1 MPKFL
6 NYLPFFVAVLLIANL
21 SANQSTAA
29 IQVSVVNQKVVTG
42 TVARIRPGAIK
53 IKQAD
58 GDVGVYK
65 IQDKDERAIS
75 IGGTPVRLAAQ
86 IAVTG
91 ELPVKLAERGML
103 VQFTGRTSV
112 YGKSEG
118 EISSIDVLSGE
129 GKPELKVEFL
139 ERPEGRDAGKVE
151 VVGRVVS
158 ISGNRLQLQV
168 PKSKWAKKERIS
180 FTVSE
185 DCVLKIADYHLNR
198 VQPNDIV
205 VQANILEFSNGESAV
220 NRIDIQMVPEREQIT
235 TSNHER
241 LEQEFSLYSYEPGEP
256 REIRSKHFVLYTDVS
271 DRSANILLS
280 KLETMYALVSG
291 YFSARPNSVI
301 ECYVVSDLGKW
312 PSGQLDPR
320 GVAKIAEPAGVT
332 LSTSGPGGVKAVVYS
347 CDKHS
352 VVQHEAIHA
361 FCSLTFGKTGPVWY
375 SEGMAEMGQYWIPGE
390 TAVNIDPVVIY
401 YLVNSPQKSLAS
413 IVAAGQITGDSWQAY
428 AWRWALCYMLASN
441 PNYDRRFKKLGMNL
455 MSGGN
460 DSFEAAFGKVKD
472 QISFEY
478 DFFVKHLG
486 NGYRSDL
493 CAWDWNVKCSN
504 LSSSGRISHKTKAL
518 RGWQATKLLVRPD
531 VSYDYVAQGKWRVYV
546 GDEVTADG
554 RANGTGRLMGM
565 VFSKDYREGQP
576 FELGERGQFMGQV
589 EGQLYVR
596 CRDDW
601 KELSDNDGELTLHIR
616 RTPKAK

>member
-1 MPKFL
+1 
-6 NYLPFFVAVLLIANL
+6 A
-21 SANQSTAA
+21 
-29 IQVSVVNQKVVTG
+29 
-42 TVARIRPGAIK
+42 
-53 IKQAD
+53 
-58 GDVGVYK
+58 
-65 IQDKDERAIS
+65 
-75 IGGTPVRLAAQ
+75 
-86 IAVTG
+86 
-91 ELPVKLAERGML
+91 
-103 VQFTGRTSV
+103 
-112 YGKSEG
+112 
-118 EISSIDVLSGE
+118 
-129 GKPELKVEFL
+129 
-139 ERPEGRDAGKVE
+139 
-151 VVGRVVS
+151 
-158 ISGNRLQLQV
+158 GNRLQLQV

-180 FTVSE
+180 FAVSD
-185 DCVLKIADYHLNR
+185 DCVLEIADDHLNR

-205 VQANILEFSNGESAV
+205 VQANILEFSNGEAAV
-220 NRIDIQMVPEREQIT
+220 NRIEIQMVPEREQIT

-241 LEQEFSLYSYEPGEP
+241 LEQEFSLYSDDPGEP
-256 REIRSKHFVLYTDVS
+256 REMRSKHFVLYTDVS

-301 ECYVVSDLGKW
+301 ECYVVGDLGKW

-320 GVAKIAEPAGVT
+320 GIAKIAEPAGVT

-390 TAVNIDPVVIY
+390 TAVNIDPVVID

-455 MSGGN
+455 MSGGS
-460 DSFEAAFGKVKD
+460 DSFELAFGKVKD

-478 DFFVKHLG
+478 NFFVKHLG

-518 RGWQATKLLVRPD
+518 RGWQATKLLVRPG
-531 VSYDYVAQGKWRVYV
+531 VSYDYVAQGKWQVDV

-554 RANGTGRLMGM
+554 RSDGTGRLLGM

-576 FELGERGQFMGQV
+576 FELGERGQFTGQV

-596 CRDDW
+596 CRDNW
-601 KELSDNDGELTLHIR
+601 TELSDNDGELMLHIR
-616 RTPKAK
+616 RTPKTK

>member
-6 NYLPFFVAVLLIANL
+6 NYLSFFAAILFVANL
-21 SANQSTAA
+21 SFTRSVAA
-29 IQVSVVNQKVVTG
+29 IQIQVVNQKVVTG
-42 TVARIRPGAIK
+42 TVARIRPGLIK
-53 IKQAD
+53 IKEAD
-58 GDVGVYK
+58 GNVGVYK

-75 IGGTPVRLAAQ
+75 IGGTPVRVAAQ

-91 ELPVKLAERGML
+91 ELPAELAERGML
-103 VQFTGRTSV
+103 VQFTGRANV
-112 YGKSEG
+112 YGKSDG
-118 EISSIDVLSGE
+118 EISSIEVLSGDT
-129 GKPELKVEFL
+129 KPELKVDFL
-139 ERPEGRDAGKVE
+139 ERPEGREAGRVE

-158 ISGNRLQLQV
+158 IAGNRLQLQV

-180 FTVSE
+180 FTVSD
-185 DCVLKIADYHLNR
+185 DCILKIADDHLNR
-198 VQPNDIV
+198 VQVNDTV
-205 VQANILEFSNGESAV
+205 VQANILEFSNGEAAV

-241 LEQEFSLYSYEPGEP
+241 LQQEFSLYSDEPGEP
-256 REIRSKHFVLYTDVS
+256 REMRSKHFVLYTDVS

-301 ECYVVSDLGKW
+301 ECFVVNDLEKW

-320 GVAKIAEPAGVT
+320 GIAKIAEPAGVT

-375 SEGMAEMGQYWIPGE
+375 SEGMAEVGQYWVPGE
-390 TAVNIDPVVIY
+390 LAVNIDPVVID
-401 YLVNSPQKSLAS
+401 YLVNSPPKSLAG

-460 DSFEAAFGKVKD
+460 DSFESAFGKVKD

-518 RGWQATKLLVRPD
+518 RGWQATKLLVRPG
-531 VSYDYVAQGKWRVYV
+531 VSYDYVAQGKWRVDV
-546 GDEVTADG
+546 GDEVTANG
-554 RANGTGRLMGM
+554 RPDGTGRLVGM
-565 VFSKDYREGQP
+565 VFSKDFRQGQP
-576 FELGERGQFMGQV
+576 FELGERGQCTSQI

-601 KELSDNDGELTLHIR
+601 TELSDNDGELTLHIR
-616 RTPKAK
+616 RTPKTK

>member
-6 NYLPFFVAVLLIANL
+6 NYLSFFAAILFVANL
-21 SANQSTAA
+21 SFTSSVAA
-29 IQVSVVNQKVVTG
+29 IQIQVVNQKVVSG
-42 TVARIRPGAIK
+42 TVARIRPGLIK
-53 IKQAD
+53 IKESD
-58 GDVGVYK
+58 GNVGVYK
-65 IQDKDERAIS
+65 IQNKDERAIS
-75 IGGTPVRLAAQ
+75 IGGTPVRVAAQ

-91 ELPVKLAERGML
+91 ELPAELAERGML
-103 VQFTGRTSV
+103 VQFMGRTNV
-112 YGKSEG
+112 YGKSDG
-118 EISSIDVLSGE
+118 EISSIEVLSGDT
-129 GKPELKVEFL
+129 KPELKVDFL

-158 ISGNRLQLQV
+158 IAGNRLQLQV

-180 FTVSE
+180 FTVSD
-185 DCVLKIADYHLNR
+185 DCILKIADDHLNR
-198 VQPNDIV
+198 VQVNDTV
-205 VQANILEFSNGESAV
+205 VQANILEFSNGEAAV

-235 TSNHER
+235 TSSHER
-241 LEQEFSLYSYEPGEP
+241 LQQEFSLYSDEPGEP
-256 REIRSKHFVLYTDVS
+256 REMRSKHFVLYTDIS

-301 ECYVVSDLGKW
+301 ECFVVNDLGKW

-320 GVAKIAEPAGVT
+320 GIAKIAEPAGVT

-390 TAVNIDPVVIY
+390 LAVNIDPVVID
-401 YLVNSPQKSLAS
+401 YLVNSPPKSLAG

-460 DSFEAAFGKVKD
+460 DSFESAFGKVKD

-518 RGWQATKLLVRPD
+518 RGWQATKLLVRPG
-531 VSYDYVAQGKWRVYV
+531 VSYDYVAQGKWRVDV
-546 GDEVTADG
+546 GDELTANG
-554 RANGTGRLMGM
+554 RPDGTGRLVGM
-565 VFSKDYREGQP
+565 VFSKDFRQGPP
-576 FELGERGQFMGQV
+576 FELGEKGQYTSQV

-601 KELSDNDGELTLHIR
+601 TELSDNDGELALHIR
-616 RTPKAK
+616 RTPKTK